1 MWSRLS
7 VTSAAL
13 LLGASAAQAQITAVD
28 FGGDYNDGPTNA
40 DKTSLAYE
48 NGDFDGEADTDDRRA
63 YIEIDSLF
71 ASIPDT
77 NGVGNTTVFNAGAQA
92 TQMDSTAGTP
102 GVSIYRFNG
111 SNTAV
116 DYLQVGNSATIGNGA
131 TINDDYPQS
140 LTFAPNVAKANFL
153 NGADDTGY
161 TLAFDA
167 AAGSVTAEFNDT
179 SGVFTVRALVKNGS
193 SWYISDT
200 SQIGDG
206 TLSLNGATDTWYP
219 YAPDTNMYIN
229 AGTLTGG
236 VLGSTLTDIQ
246 ALGLVGQVDA
256 AAGQDANKP
265 RIQVTA
271 LSASM
276 VQTAVVLAVE
286 FGGDYNNTN
295 TAGSWSPALV
305 YENGD
310 FDGEADL
317 DDRRGYN
324 PMDATILGYNDD
336 TPLGTNLKFN
346 VGNQVTYF
354 DKTDA
359 DPLRGFFRWAGSGTT
374 ADSYQV
380 GSGATNDGV
389 GQIFTFVPNLS
400 KADFLNGYDDPSY
413 ALSFSDADSIV
424 IDTVKQTGEVQ
435 TVHAIVQNGSDWYI
449 SATSKVSTGVLAING
464 FTETWHPYYPD
475 TNMLIPALTGGV
487 LGSTLTDIQAVGMVG
502 QVTEP
507 AGQSGSIFRF
517 QGLTVRMDQTLIPLT
532 YGGVFTDTT
541 NTLALWHMDALNAS
555 GKVDDDDSVV
565 TGRNATLGVSAGT
578 ILVDPA
584 VTPGL
589 DYPDPANADYGKCI
603 YLDGVDDRLPI
614 ANAALA
620 IDPSALRIEFWA
632 KSDAAVA
639 GQYIFDRWGQIL
651 VYSDATG
658 FQVRVYDASAAIQD
672 HYARPAG
679 FDPTDWNH
687 LAIEVIGEDLDIY
700 VNGELVIDSATISGG
715 MSTTTA
721 KTTTYFGMRY
731 NNTGHFA
738 GYLDEVRISSLT
750 PPAPTLR
757 EFDTPVAVVAPTI
770 DGIVSLGEWGDAFE
784 LPMAWPDLGV
794 LPNVGS
800 LSGDALEAT
809 PSDIS
814 AVFSFKWDATNLYIL
829 AEVTDDILI
838 KPDAA
843 GSAGYPDDH
852 FLLGLDPDVTDGD
865 IAASVFLTE
874 FGINT
879 NDVAAAYYNGNAIA
893 NPALNDF
900 SNHEVE
906 GSIVAGG
913 YVIELALRWADLG
926 VISPVATDMIGVS
939 ILLFDNDVD
948 DGNRDI
954 LMKSIGDVTIP
965 SEYHQVTLA
974 GAMKTFENYISQYDV
989 GVFDQPTDDP
999 DLDGVDNHTEYALGG
1014 DPSVSDAPS
1023 FQPTSEANAGGNE
1036 FTYIYNRRIG
1046 ASALGLTYTVE
1057 VETDLANADWNTGG
1071 VTEDGAVVIDD
1082 EFEEVTN
1089 TVNMTEDEKFL
1100 RLNIN

>member
-1 MWSRLS
+1 MKKSYLYKMSMAGLLLS
-7 VTSAAL
+7 AGVKRRRAMKLKKQGLLLCAALTGCALSSQAEVLYSENFDDEGGAGQYDAANGGTTPEVNIGGIGVLQSNAGASQGGDAGTGPAAWYVQGAGFGVNGLRFGANENWATGSNSAAIL
-13 LLGASAAQAQITAVD
+13 AGGGFIISYDMDVNALDASYFTTVRVGSGAENSGVNAVDVD
-28 FGGDYNDGPTNA
+28 FGVFTRGDGRMQTYDNGASQGFGSAGATTAVSVELKYEFNSWAAGTTVTFTGYVDGQEVATDTFTWDGTDDVKILFGGHTAGYLIDNIAVSSIPVPDYGA
-40 DKTSLAYE
+40 VLYSE
-48 NGDFDGEADTDDRRA
+48 NFDGEGGAGAYDDGTTPEVNVGNIGTLEMTGASQGGDGTGDTWK
-63 YIEIDSLF
+63 L
-71 ASIPDT
+71 
-77 NGVGNTTVFNAGAQA
+77 NGGVGQYGLRFGATNENWA
-92 TQMDSTAGTP
+92 TGA
-102 GVSIYRFNG
+102 
-111 SNTAV
+111 
-116 DYLQVGNSATIGNGA
+116 NSAAI
-131 TINDDYPQS
+131 
-140 LTFAPNVAKANFL
+140 
-153 NGADDTGY
+153 
-161 TLAFDA
+161 LAAGGFSISYDFNA
-167 AAGSVTAEFNDT
+167 AAGSWVAVRVGNGDENGRHNDT
-179 SGVFTVRALVKNGS
+179 SNDLFVFTRPDGRMSTYDNGS
-193 SWYISDT
+193 AQNFGTAGAETNRTVEYRYEFDSWAAGTTVTFTGLVDGSVVANDT
-200 SQIGDG
+200 FTWDG
-206 TLSLNGATDTWYP
+206 TD
-219 YAPDTNMYIN
+219 DVQIV
-229 AGTLTGG
+229 LTGHASAN
-236 VLGSTLTDIQ
+236 LIDN
-246 ALGLVGQVDA
+246 LVVS
-256 AAGQDANKP
+256 K
-265 RIQVTA
+265 IVT
-271 LSASM
+271 
-276 VQTAVVLAVE
+276 
-286 FGGDYNNTN
+286 
-295 TAGSWSPALV
+295 P
-305 YENGD
+305 
-310 FDGEADL
+310 
-317 DDRRGYN
+317 
-324 PMDATILGYNDD
+324 
-336 TPLGTNLKFN
+336 PLG
-346 VGNQVTYF
+346 
-354 DKTDA
+354 
-359 DPLRGFFRWAGSGTT
+359 
-374 ADSYQV
+374 
-380 GSGATNDGV
+380 
-389 GQIFTFVPNLS
+389 
-400 KADFLNGYDDPSY
+400 
-413 ALSFSDADSIV
+413 
-424 IDTVKQTGEVQ
+424 
-435 TVHAIVQNGSDWYI
+435 
-449 SATSKVSTGVLAING
+449 
-464 FTETWHPYYPD
+464 
-475 TNMLIPALTGGV
+475 
-487 LGSTLTDIQAVGMVG
+487 
-502 QVTEP
+502 
-507 AGQSGSIFRF
+507 
-517 QGLTVRMDQTLIPLT
+517 
-532 YGGVFTDTT
+532 YGGVYTDTAST
-541 NTLALWHMDALNAS
+541 VALWHMDALNAS

-565 TGRNATLGVSAGT
+565 TGRNADLGVNGAV
-578 ILVDPA
+578 LVDPA
-584 VTPGL
+584 VTVDL
-589 DYPDPANADYGKCI
+589 DYPDPNNSAYGQCI
-603 YLDGVDDRLPI
+603 YLDGVDDYLPV
-614 ANAALA
+614 ANSALA

-651 VYSDATG
+651 VFSDATG
-658 FQVRVYDASAAIQD
+658 FQVRVYDASAATQD

-784 LPMAWPDLGV
+784 LPMVWPELGE

-948 DGNRDI
+948 DGERDI

-974 GAMKTFENYISQYDV
+974 GAMNTFANYISQYDV

-1023 FQPTSEANAGGNE
+1023 MQPTSEANAGGNE